1 MVSFDMSGASWE
13 MVALMVT
20 VVVVLSVLQR
30 PKRSSGWIKRAS
42 AYLDLAD
49 RFGRPGASRA
59 EAAAADALRKKAAE
73 RVVSRLRSNDAVG
86 NGIMMVAERFTMTIC
101 FSVSIGVNSII
112 WVSSG
117 AMAANNALAS
127 FLLVSLAGLVL
138 DGVQALINR
147 ARMRRM
153 AAKAFERKLMNAD
166 LEERVELMYRELM
179 ELPVVD
185 DLRDR
190 DADAPSE

>member
-1 MVSFDMSGASWE
+1 
-13 MVALMVT
+13 
-20 VVVVLSVLQR
+20 
-30 PKRSSGWIKRAS
+30 
-42 AYLDLAD
+42 
-49 RFGRPGASRA
+49 
-59 EAAAADALRKKAAE
+59 
-73 RVVSRLRSNDAVG
+73 
-86 NGIMMVAERFTMTIC
+86 
-101 FSVSIGVNSII
+101 
-112 WVSSG
+112 
-117 AMAANNALAS
+117 MAANNALAS

-185 DLRDR
+185 DLERSLDHAAKSNPQGAR
-190 DADAPSE
+190 C